1 MDRIAAFHGFGQV
14 MAEVA
19 RTLIP
24 LGALFTVFQ
33 VFFLKLPRMFVRRV
47 ATGLV
52 WTFVG
57 LSLFLQGVNIA
68 FVPLG
73 RALGS
78 ELGRL
83 DTPAMVLPVGF
94 VLGLL
99 VVLAEPSARVLSGE
113 VEKASAGR
121 IRERLLLSTMATGVA
136 SLVSLGYYFVAR
148 GRPLTYI
155 IIPGYIVALTLLRW
169 IDPAFA
175 AISFDS
181 GAVATGPLT
190 VTFLMSLGLGIAAE
204 QPGGPTIGSGFGLV
218 CLIALAST
226 LAVEGLSFA
235 FRTRKDIAA
244 PSDTDTSDGGSS
256 ICQTEHRPPA
266 ESSISS

>member
-1 MDRIAAFHGFGQV
+1 MDRITLFHGFGQV
-14 MAEVA
+14 VTEVA

-33 VFFLKLPRMFVRRV
+33 VFCLKLPRAFVRRV
-47 ATGLV
+47 VTGIV
-52 WTFVG
+52 WTFIG

-68 FVPLG
+68 FMPLG

-78 ELGRL
+78 HLGKL
-83 DTPAMVLPVGF
+83 GAPAIVLPVGF
-94 VLGLL
+94 VLGML

-121 IRERLLLSTMATGVA
+121 IRERLLLLTMASGVA
-136 SLVSLGYYFVAR
+136 SLVSLGYYFIAR
-148 GRPLTYI
+148 GIPLTYI
-155 IIPGYIVALTLLRW
+155 IIPGYIVALALLRW

-235 FRTRKDIAA
+235 FRTKRHVAA
-244 PSDTDTSDGGSS
+244 PSGADTSDGGSS
-256 ICQTEHRPPA
+256 VCHMEDQPSMER
-266 ESSISS
+266 SISS

>member
-1 MDRIAAFHGFGQV
+1 MGV

-19 RTLIP
+19 RTLVP
-24 LGALFTVFQ
+24 LGLLFTVFQ
-33 VFFLKLPRMFVRRV
+33 VFCLKLPRSFVRRV
-47 ATGLV
+47 VIGVV

-73 RALGS
+73 RALGT
-78 ELGRL
+78 ELGTL
-83 DTPAMVLPVGF
+83 SAPELVLPVGF

-113 VEKASAGR
+113 VEKASAGY
-121 IRERLLLSTMATGVA
+121 IRERLLLATMAVGVA
-136 SLVSLGYYFVAR
+136 TLVSLGYYFIAR
-148 GRPLTYI
+148 GIPLTYI
-155 IIPGYIVALTLLRW
+155 IIPGYIVALSLLLW

-235 FRTRKDIAA
+235 FAA
-244 PSDTDTSDGGSS
+244 KKKETAATCDENTSDG
-256 ICQTEHRPPA
+256 RNPV
-266 ESSISS
+266 

>member
-1 MDRIAAFHGFGQV
+1 MDRIVVFHGSMGV

-19 RTLIP
+19 RTLVP
-24 LGALFTVFQ
+24 LGLLFMVFQ
-33 VFFLKLPRMFVRRV
+33 VFCLKLPRSFVRRV
-47 ATGLV
+47 VIGVV

-73 RALGS
+73 RALGA
-78 ELGRL
+78 ELGTL
-83 DTPAMVLPVGF
+83 SAPELVLPVGF

-113 VEKASAGR
+113 VEKASAGY
-121 IRERLLLSTMATGVA
+121 IRERLLLATMAVGVA
-136 SLVSLGYYFVAR
+136 TLVSLGYYFIAR
-148 GRPLTYI
+148 GIPLTYI
-155 IIPGYIVALTLLRW
+155 IIPGYIVALSLLLW

-235 FRTRKDIAA
+235 FAA
-244 PSDTDTSDGGSS
+244 KKKETAATGDENTSDG
-256 ICQTEHRPPA
+256 RNPV
-266 ESSISS
+266 

>member
-1 MDRIAAFHGFGQV
+1 MVFGGFSGV

-19 RTLIP
+19 RTLVP
-24 LGALFTVFQ
+24 LGLLFAIFQ
-33 VFFLKLPRMFVRRV
+33 IFCLKLPRAFIRRV
-47 ATGLV
+47 AIGIV

-73 RALGS
+73 RALGAS
-78 ELGRL
+78 LGKMGS
-83 DTPAMVLPVGF
+83 PAMALPVGF

-121 IRERLLLSTMATGVA
+121 IRERLLLTTMALGVA
-136 SLVSLGYYFVAR
+136 TLVSLGYYFIAR
-148 GRPLTYI
+148 GVSLTCI

-190 VTFLMSLGLGIAAE
+190 VTFLMSLGLGIAAA
-204 QPGGPTIGSGFGLV
+204 QPGGETVGSGFGLV

-235 FRTRKDIAA
+235 FSATKNRRNPECHREKQE
-244 PSDTDTSDGGSS
+244 PH
-256 ICQTEHRPPA
+256 EH
-266 ESSISS
+266 SISS

>member
-1 MDRIAAFHGFGQV
+1 MDRIVVFHGFGQV
-14 MAEVA
+14 MIEVA

-24 LGALFTVFQ
+24 LGALFAVFQ
-33 VFFLKLPRMFVRRV
+33 VFCLKLPRTFVRRV
-47 ATGLV
+47 VIGLV

-73 RALGS
+73 RALGAR
-78 ELGRL
+78 LGKL
-83 DTPAMVLPVGF
+83 DVPALLLPVGF

-113 VEKASAGR
+113 VEKASAGH
-121 IRERLLLSTMATGVA
+121 IRERLLLATMAFGVA
-136 SLVSLGYYFVAR
+136 TLVSLGYYFIAR
-148 GRPLTYI
+148 GIPLTYI

-190 VTFLMSLGLGIAAE
+190 VTFLMSLGLGVAAE

-235 FRTRKDIAA
+235 FRRKKDIAA
-244 PSDTDTSDGGSS
+244 PSNADTSDGGSS
-256 ICQTEHRPPA
+256 VCHTENQPSM
-266 ESSISS
+266 ESSI

>member
-1 MDRIAAFHGFGQV
+1 MDGIAVFGGFGQV

-24 LGALFTVFQ
+24 LGALFAVFQ
-33 VFFLKLPRMFVRRV
+33 VFCLKLPRTFVRRV
-47 ATGLV
+47 VIGIV
-52 WTFVG
+52 WTFIG

-73 RALGS
+73 RALGAA
-78 ELGRL
+78 LGKL
-83 DTPAMVLPVGF
+83 EVPAKVLPVGF

-113 VEKASAGR
+113 VEKASAGH
-121 IRERLLLSTMATGVA
+121 IRERLLLFTMALGVA
-136 SLVSLGYYFVAR
+136 SLVSLGYYFIAR
-148 GRPLTYI
+148 HRPLTYI
-155 IIPGYIVALTLLRW
+155 IIPGYIVALALLRW
-169 IDPAFA
+169 IDPAFV

-235 FRTRKDIAA
+235 FRVKKDAA
-244 PSDTDTSDGGSS
+244 VPSDADTSDGGSS
-256 ICQTEHRPPA
+256 ICQTESQPSIP
-266 ESSISS
+266 SSISS

>member
-1 MDRIAAFHGFGQV
+1 MGV

-19 RTLIP
+19 RTLVP
-24 LGALFTVFQ
+24 LGLLFTVFQ
-33 VFFLKLPRMFVRRV
+33 VCCLKLPRSFVRRV
-47 ATGLV
+47 VIGVV

-73 RALGS
+73 RALGA
-78 ELGRL
+78 ELGTL
-83 DTPAMVLPVGF
+83 SAPELVLPVGF

-113 VEKASAGR
+113 VEKASAGY
-121 IRERLLLSTMATGVA
+121 IRERLLLATMAVGVA
-136 SLVSLGYYFVAR
+136 TLVSLGYYFIAR
-148 GRPLTYI
+148 GIPLTYI
-155 IIPGYIVALTLLRW
+155 IIPGYIVALSLLLW

-235 FRTRKDIAA
+235 FAA
-244 PSDTDTSDGGSS
+244 KKKETAATGDENTSDG
-256 ICQTEHRPPA
+256 RNPV
-266 ESSISS
+266 

>member
-1 MDRIAAFHGFGQV
+1 MDRIVVFHGFMEV

-24 LGALFTVFQ
+24 LGVLFTVFQ
-33 VFFLKLPRMFVRRV
+33 VFCLKLPRAFVRRV
-47 ATGLV
+47 VIGIV

-73 RALGS
+73 RALGAQ
-78 ELGRL
+78 LGRL
-83 DTPAMVLPVGF
+83 NAPAVVLPVGF

-113 VEKASAGR
+113 VEKASAGH
-121 IRERLLLSTMATGVA
+121 IRERLLLATMAFGVA
-136 SLVSLGYYFVAR
+136 TLVSLGFYFIAR
-148 GRPLTYI
+148 RIPLTYI

-190 VTFLMSLGLGIAAE
+190 VTFLMSLGLGIAAQ

-235 FRTRKDIAA
+235 FRTKKDIAVPGDA
-244 PSDTDTSDGGSS
+244 GTSDGGSS
-256 ICQTEHRPPA
+256 VCHRENQPSM